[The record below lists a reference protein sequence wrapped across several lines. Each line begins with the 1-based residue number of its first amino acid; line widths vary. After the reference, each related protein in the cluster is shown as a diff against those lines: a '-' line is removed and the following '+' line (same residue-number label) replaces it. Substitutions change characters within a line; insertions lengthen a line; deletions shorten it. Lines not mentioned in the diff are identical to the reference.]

1 MTVGLAVCMLC
12 VVYCLA
18 QCSQLTALLVSCFA
32 LQYEVTVV
40 GTLPDGSKSPVSNTL
55 DFVTPSAG

>member
-1 MTVGLAVCMLC
+1 MGL
-12 VVYCLA
+12 
-18 QCSQLTALLVSCFA
+18 LLLDLD

-55 DFVTPSAG
+55 DFVTPASG